1 MNYLMLDALQVLEQ
15 QAGLLSDKSVL
26 IANLVLAGLSVIAS
40 IWFSISLLIDLKAL
54 KNKDVSI
61 QEAAKKSL
69 KSSILVFLGFILVV
83 SVFFPLINTV
93 FSETFNEGFQV
104 ALVGML

>member
-15 QAGLLSDKSVL
+15 QAGLLSDKGVM
-26 IANLVLAGLSVIAS
+26 IANIVLAGLSVIAS
-40 IWFSISLLIDLKAL
+40 IWFVVTILRDLKDL

-69 KSSILVFLGFILVV
+69 KVSIVVFLGFVLVV
-83 SVFFPLINTV
+83 SVFFPLVNTV

>member
-15 QAGLLSDKSVL
+15 QAGLLSDKGVL
-26 IANLVLAGLSVIAS
+26 VANIILAGVSVIAS
-40 IWFSISLLIDLKAL
+40 IWFIASLLRDLKDL
-54 KNKDVSI
+54 RNKDVTI

-69 KSSILVFLGFILVV
+69 KSSILIFLGFVLVV
-83 SVFFPLINTV
+83 SILFPLVNTV